1 MDRQLFDA
9 DHDEFRKMVR
19 AFVEREV
26 TPHLEAWDEAG
37 RIDRALYAKAG
48 ATGLLGFEFDEK
60 LGGLGLHDFRYN
72 AIIDEELAGVGAL
85 SVAMGLAALNDLVAP
100 YLLTLA
106 SEEQQQRWVPAL
118 CSGSAVAAIA
128 MSEPNA
134 GSDLRSMQTRAVRD
148 GDDYVINGSK
158 TFISN
163 GLTADV
169 LLVVARTGEVSGRHG
184 LSLFVVEA
192 STPGFSRG
200 RALHKIG
207 LKAQDT
213 AELFFTDLRVP
224 ASNLLGEEGEGFT
237 YLMQNL
243 PRERLSVAISAA
255 AAIER
260 VLADTLDHARSR
272 QVFGRPV
279 GAHQHNKFV
288 LADVASEIQIARVF
302 VDRCIE
308 ELLADRL
315 TPTDAAMA
323 KWWVTEL
330 QQRAIYRCQ
339 QLFGGY
345 GVITEYPV
353 ARAYVDARASTIYA
367 GSTEIMKEIIG
378 RSLGL

>member
-37 RIDRALYAKAG
+37 RIDRVLYAKAG

-224 ASNLLGEEGEGFT
+224 VSNLLGEEGEGFT

-260 VLADTLDHARSR
+260 VLADTLRPRTVPAGVRAPR
-272 QVFGRPV
+272 RGAPAQQVRP
-279 GAHQHNKFV
+279 
-288 LADVASEIQIARVF
+288 RR
-302 VDRCIE
+302 RCQR
-308 ELLADRL
+308 DPDCPRL
-315 TPTDAAMA
+315 RRPLHRRAAGGPPPPTDAAMA